1 MKRLKFSAIMAVA
14 AAVATAVGVTACVQ
28 EATQVGLTTRP
39 TGNFGL
45 FYMDEGPSV
54 KLAYG
59 APNSD
64 DVAFMMQCAK
74 GSHVLEI
81 SITSHQDV
89 DPTLTVGAAGRV
101 VALSGVVLGGDG
113 PSILTAR
120 ARSDIAPLKAFRRL
134 GRIAVGYD
142 GTKYEVSA
150 KPGETL
156 GVDRFFKACDHA
168 I

>member
-1 MKRLKFSAIMAVA
+1 MKGLKFSAIMAVA

-74 GSHVLEI
+74 GSHVIEI

-89 DPTLTVGAAGRV
+89 DPTLTVGA
-101 VALSGVVLGGDG
+101 DG
-113 PSILTAR
+113 
-120 ARSDIAPLKAFRRL
+120 
-134 GRIAVGYD
+134 
-142 GTKYEVSA
+142 
-150 KPGETL
+150 
-156 GVDRFFKACDHA
+156 
-168 I
+168 

>member
-1 MKRLKFSAIMAVA
+1 MKRVQFSAIMALT

-39 TGNFGL
+39 AGDFGL

-74 GSHVLEI
+74 GSHVVEL
-81 SITSHQDV
+81 SDVARADV
-89 DPTLTVGAAGRV
+89 DPTLTLGAEGRV
-101 VALSGVVLGGDG
+101 VALRGAVSGGDG

-120 ARSDIAPLKAFRRL
+120 ARSDIAPLKAFRGS
-134 GRIAVGYD
+134 GRIAVGYA
-142 GTKYEVSA
+142 GMKYDVSA
-150 KPGETL
+150 KPSEKI
-156 GVDRFFKACDHA
+156 GVDRFFKACDHSA
-168 I
+168 